1 MKSLIAKLFILGV
14 ISIVVFPPLA
24 LLGCSKGS
32 SQAKDNVEDARILL
46 GGSQEL
52 LQDLATLDARF
63 NTLGTRFSKVE
74 DTIAEGKSLADMA
87 VLDVDELET
96 RYSQARDL
104 LNEVIAMDDAG
115 DYAGYS
121 QLALQAVDSKLQQ
134 IALNREQLT
143 AVTDMLDVLPMAEN
157 QDQLSYYVDKIDEL
171 NKGISQQAAQAEDA
185 AAAADSYYGEHNL

>member
-134 IALNREQLT
+134 IALNRELLT